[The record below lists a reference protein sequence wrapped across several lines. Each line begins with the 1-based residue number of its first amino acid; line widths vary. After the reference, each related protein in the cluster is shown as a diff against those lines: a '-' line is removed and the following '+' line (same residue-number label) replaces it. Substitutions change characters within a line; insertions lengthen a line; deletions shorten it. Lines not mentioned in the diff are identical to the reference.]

1 MPDLEVTVQ
10 EEDGIAVITPAGD
23 VDVTSAYR
31 LRDAIDRVLASGLC
45 WLVVD
50 LRGVP
55 FMDSTGL
62 GVLIGRLKVVRAR
75 RGSIRIVVTSPRML
89 RVLSITGLDTVFPL
103 HETVVEALASF
114 RAGPTAGRSAD
125 AS

>member
-10 EEDGIAVITPAGD
+10 EQDGIAVITPAGD
-23 VDVTSAYR
+23 VDVTSAFR

-50 LRGVP
+50 LREVP

-62 GVLIGRLKVVRAR
+62 GVLVGRLKVVRAR
-75 RGSIRIVVTSPRML
+75 RGSIRIVVAAPRML

-103 HETVVEALASF
+103 HETVSEALTSF
-114 RAGPTAGRSAD
+114 RAGTNAGRSAG